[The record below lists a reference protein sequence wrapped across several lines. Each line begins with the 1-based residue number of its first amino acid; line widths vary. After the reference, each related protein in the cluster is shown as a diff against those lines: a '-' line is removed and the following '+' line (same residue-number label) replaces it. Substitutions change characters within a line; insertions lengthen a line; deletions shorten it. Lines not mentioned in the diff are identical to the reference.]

1 MAIKQRTDKFMTRCN
16 REMDVMVR
24 LSLRAV

>member
-1 MAIKQRTDKFMTRCN
+1 MAIKQSTDRFMTSCN